1 MSLPPSFFVAFGPH
15 ISGPPVPRCGFCG
28 VEAEGKGK
36 GKKEKRGKRT
46 GKTDV
51 SARVVR
57 GMCLAPC
64 WLLGEA
70 GRAVMFKKNRSPR
83 APRGARGASSISTRE

>member
-36 GKKEKRGKRT
+36 GKKEKRGKKET

-51 SARVVR
+51 SARVFR

-70 GRAVMFKKNRSPR
+70 GCDVKKKKSEPSRATSR
-83 APRGARGASSISTRE
+83 AGSE